1 MLRAKERGTAKVVV
15 KLTFAKDVKQALT
28 GAQTVLV
35 LAPKSAFS
43 EKSFPKLFS
52 SKVRKLAIELGSDT
66 KPGDFGA
73 VASTL
78 TGTKEPHKLI
88 AGVLPDKV
96 SRYNS
101 PARPEAI
108 YKQTC
113 AAGLNKEA
121 RATIV
126 VLLDDEAH
134 LVAAINAVGR
144 AFPLYSAKS
153 SGEKRDPKIT
163 IVALDRKGKQI
174 AMTAAARETML
185 IAREVALLVDTPP
198 TDMNP
203 EALANAARAMFE
215 ALDNVEV
222 HEIVGE
228 ELLAAKLGGIHAV
241 GRCAMKPPRL
251 LRATYNPKPG
261 KKTSDEHVVLVGK
274 GITFDT
280 GGLHIKARGMMESM
294 KSDMGGA
301 AAVAGAFCVLAK
313 LGATRKISVVL
324 CIAENAIGP
333 YAYKPDDILSMHSGK
348 TVEINNTDAEGRLLL
363 ADGVSYA
370 VRELGADYIF
380 DAATLTGAQLVATG
394 MMHAAVMSNDGDME
408 DLVVGS
414 GYATGDLIHP
424 LPFAPEFYR
433 QEFKSPIAD
442 MRNSVKDRSNA
453 QSSCAGQFIYNHIED
468 TNVKWVHI
476 DLAGPA
482 FRGDRGTGY
491 GVALLSDAVQ
501 RLPDSSS

>member
-1 MLRAKERGTAKVVV
+1 MV
-15 KLTFAKDVKQALT
+15 KLTFAKDVKQALA
-28 GAQTVLV
+28 GAQSVLV
-35 LAPKSAFS
+35 LAPKAAFA
-43 EKSFPKLFS
+43 EKSFPKVFG
-52 SKVRKLAIELGSDT
+52 SKIRGLAVELAGDA

-73 VASTL
+73 AASTL
-78 TGTKEPHKLI
+78 TGTKEPKKLI
-88 AGVLPDKV
+88 IGVLPDKV

-113 AAGLNKEA
+113 AAGLIKDA
-121 RATIV
+121 RATIIV
-126 VLLDDEAH
+126 MLDDAAH
-134 LVAAINAVGR
+134 LTAAVNAIGR
-144 AFPLYSAKS
+144 AFPIYTAKS
-153 SGEKRDPKIT
+153 SEEKRDPKIT
-163 IVALDRKGKQI
+163 IVAVDRKGKTI
-174 AMTAAARETML
+174 PMTPIARETM
-185 IAREVALLVDTPP
+185 IVAREVAALVDTPP

-203 EALANAARAMFE
+203 EALSNAARAMFE
-215 ALDNVEV
+215 ELEDVEV

-228 ELLAAKLGGIHAV
+228 ELLAQKLGGIHAV

-251 LRATYNPKPG
+251 LRATYTPKPG

-280 GGLHIKARGMMESM
+280 GGLHIKGRGMMETM
-294 KSDMGGA
+294 KADMGGA
-301 AAVAGAFCVLAK
+301 AAVTGAFRVLAK
-313 LGATRKISVVL
+313 LGASRKISVVL

-370 VRELGADYIF
+370 ARELGADYIF
-380 DAATLTGAQLVATG
+380 DAATLTGAQLIATG
-394 MMHAAVMSNDGDME
+394 MMHAAVMSNDAELE

-414 GYATGDLIHP
+414 GYASGDLIHP

-453 QSSCAGQFIYNHIED
+453 QTSCAGQFIYNHIED
-468 TNVKWVHI
+468 TNVKWAHV

-491 GVALLSDAVQ
+491 GVALLSEAVS
-501 RLPDSSS
+501 RLSS